1 MTADR
6 RVWQAVA
13 DETGAALVDGLD
25 DLLAV
30 LAYNQRYAS
39 VDGLPT
45 RSVLVVGPGGGTSVL
60 AADACD
66 RAGLDLAAVDAGAED
81 ELRAQGHG
89 AGTSVANPVEIG
101 IGPATPPP
109 TLPAVITTILDRQ
122 PFSDVLVHVNVA
134 AYYGYGTAGVAP
146 LLPVIEQ
153 LGPPADRR
161 SSSARRPRWG
171 TSA

>member
-1 MTADR
+1 
-6 RVWQAVA
+6 
-13 DETGAALVDGLD
+13 
-25 DLLAV
+25 
-30 LAYNQRYAS
+30 
-39 VDGLPT
+39 
-45 RSVLVVGPGGGTSVL
+45 VL

-66 RAGLDLAAVDAGAED
+66 RAGLELAAVDAGAED

-109 TLPAVITTILDRQ
+109 TLSAVITTILDRQ

-153 LGPPADRR
+153 LGALADTGRARLALVVRNLDCAPAVDVEAVAGACRR
-161 SSSARRPRWG
+161 AQLPRHRDLDEAAVAIAAGQGSAGARDEAR
-171 TSA
+171 